1 MGKVNLTA
9 QNASVRTIMSE
20 WARVGG
26 TRIINAERLSATPV
40 TLQLTDVPER
50 QALDILLRDVG
61 GYMLG
66 PREANLVP
74 GISAFDRLVVVT
86 ATAGP
91 AQRPALAGPI
101 NQPQRP
107 IAQNPSF
114 RRPQAVAPP
123 EPDGESEP
131 LNEPQPDQPVQGGA
145 PNRQNVRPAVT
156 PPLVQPEVP
165 AVPAP
170 APAPT
175 PGNPFG
181 VPGRGSAGHDHAG
194 AATQPDAAA
203 AERLGSDGPGPVA
216 PHLWPLAC
224 GR

>member
-1 MGKVNLTA
+1 MTSQSVFAAALVLAAAVMAQAQTVKVEFVMGKVNLTA

-91 AQRPALAGPI
+91 AQRPAPAGPRARWRASI
-101 NQPQRP
+101 R
-107 IAQNPSF
+107 S
-114 RRPQAVAPP
+114 
-123 EPDGESEP
+123 
-131 LNEPQPDQPVQGGA
+131 
-145 PNRQNVRPAVT
+145 
-156 PPLVQPEVP
+156 
-165 AVPAP
+165 
-170 APAPT
+170 
-175 PGNPFG
+175 
-181 VPGRGSAGHDHAG
+181 
-194 AATQPDAAA
+194 
-203 AERLGSDGPGPVA
+203 
-216 PHLWPLAC
+216 
-224 GR
+224 